1 MKRFALISILLS
13 ACMMGFAQGCLDPLL
28 SQEMDRRSDGE
39 QIEVV
44 VLMKAQ
50 YDRSQLSRRADYFP
64 SRAERRTFVVN
75 ELKAFAEASQY
86 DLKRVLSE
94 MERQQIV
101 TTPNVLWMS
110 NALYFKAT
118 KAAILDLAS
127 RNDIALISLN
137 QKHYCLGDT
146 AMEPAPA
153 TREIT
158 SNVLRVRAN
167 EVWALGYRGQG
178 VVVAVIDTGVNY
190 EHVDLADHLWEG
202 GSEFPHHGY
211 DVYNHD
217 NDPMDDMGHGTHC
230 AGTVCGDGTAGSQ
243 TGVAPDATLMCV
255 KCLDEYGGGSAAS
268 IAAGIE
274 WAVEH
279 GCDLF
284 SLSLGIPNSTIAERT
299 LLRHTCDAVLD
310 AGIVGTV
317 SAGNDGNTGM
327 YPVPNNVGVP
337 GSCPPPYMDPVQMEN
352 PGELSCT
359 ITVGAVDNSDNPANF
374 TSRGPVTWANTE
386 FGDYPYNPGMGL
398 IRPDLCAPGVSVK
411 SLHFGL
417 SPAYNTMSGTSQATP
432 AVAGTIALML
442 CKCDFLTPAEICRIL
457 EETAVPL
464 SETKSNV
471 TGFGRIDALAA
482 VEAVVAGP
490 LSLVSCQIN
499 DPQGNNDHQINPG
512 ESATIDLTLLNDTGE
527 TLNNLTAQLS
537 TRSDKVAITSDVA
550 QLPSFGPHQTLT
562 IENAF
567 AFEVSEDAIGNE
579 DLRFTCDVYDGD
591 MLTGR
596 FSLNFKVFGYVL
608 NIAEI
613 TALNDDNGN
622 GLLEPGE
629 TADLR
634 VIVENI
640 GNLPASS
647 LVGTFSSD
655 CEFLS
660 IHETQKPFGTI
671 EESGENY
678 ADFRVSLS
686 ADAPANGM
694 IPLKLTL
701 VDEGGKQTWLGYDY
715 KTTCNIVFTL
725 RDAWGDGWH
734 GSYLSVNYGD
744 GTTPEQMTISSGT
757 SLTHTREVTTNSQIT
772 LTWHSTGFDWDV
784 SFEVAYEDGDVI
796 YQNQGG
802 MSSPFS
808 FVANCMGSGYVEV
821 AEGFSESEASI
832 FPNPS
837 HDSFTIV
844 CEGMRRVEV
853 FSIDGK
859 LLKTIQ
865 VNTPQCQLDGLES
878 GVYFVRIEAEN
889 SVIVNKIVKL

>member
-1 MKRFALISILLS
+1 MKRIALISILLL
-13 ACMMGFAQGCLDPLL
+13 AFKMGFAQGCLDPLL
-28 SQEMDRRSDGE
+28 SQEMNLRSDDE

-44 VLMKAQ
+44 VLMKAK
-50 YDRSQLSRRADYFP
+50 YDRTQLCRRADYFP
-64 SRAERRTFVVN
+64 SRAERRIFVVN
-75 ELKAFAEASQY
+75 ELKAFTEASQY

-127 RNDIALISLN
+127 RNDIAIISLN
-137 QKHYCLGDT
+137 QKHYCLGDDT
-146 AMEPAPA
+146 IEPTSA

-158 SNVLRVRAN
+158 PNVLKVRAN
-167 EVWALGYRGQG
+167 EVWQLGYRGQG
-178 VVVAVIDTGVNY
+178 IVVAVIDTGVNY
-190 EHVDLADHLWEG
+190 EHVDLADHLWDG
-202 GSEFPHHGY
+202 GNEFPHHGY
-211 DVYNHD
+211 DVYNND

-255 KCLDEYGGGSAAS
+255 KCLDEYGGGTAAS

-317 SAGNDGNTGM
+317 SAGNEGNTGM

-337 GSCPPPYMDPVQMEN
+337 GSCPPPYMDLVQMEN

-359 ITVGAVDNSDNPANF
+359 ITVGAVDNSDAPAVF
-374 TSRGPVTWANTE
+374 SSRGPVTWTNTE
-386 FGDYPYNPGMGL
+386 FGDYPYNPGIGL

-482 VEAVVAGP
+482 VEAVAAGP
-490 LSLVSCQIN
+490 LSLESYQIN

-527 TLNNLTAQLS
+527 SLNNLTAQLS
-537 TRSDKVAITSDVA
+537 TQSDKVAITSDVA

-579 DLRFTCDVYDGD
+579 DLRFTCDVYDED
-591 MLTGR
+591 VLIGR

-629 TADLR
+629 SADLR
-634 VIVENI
+634 VVVENI

-655 CEFLS
+655 YEFLS

-678 ADFRVSLS
+678 ADFHVSLS
-686 ADAPANGM
+686 AEAPANGM

-701 VDEGGKQTWLGYDY
+701 VDDEGKQTWLGYDY

-744 GTTPEQMTISSGT
+744 GTTPEQMTITSGT

-796 YQNQGG
+796 FQNQGG

-844 CEGMRRVEV
+844 CEGMKRVEV

-865 VNTPQCQLDGLES
+865 VNNSQCQLDGLES